1 MGKILLIVN
10 PVAGGKDK
18 SEIVRLAREVL
29 GGCEV
34 AYTEYAGHATELAR
48 AAEADVVVAVGGDGT
63 VSEVASGL
71 VGSGKALGI
80 VPCGSGD
87 GLALHLGLSRNPR
100 KALEA
105 IRRGV
110 TEVID
115 CGEVCGRPFFVTTGV
130 GFDAQVGY
138 DFAKDGT
145 RGFLTY
151 IKVSVRDWFSY
162 KEDEYE
168 LTVDGSAW
176 RGRALMITVGN
187 ANQWG
192 NNARICGP
200 ASLQDGKFFVTVV
213 KPVGA
218 LRLLSLLPALFTG
231 KVEKCRSV
239 VCLEG
244 SKVEIRRTADAPMH
258 VDGESMIGGR
268 EISAVVK
275 PAALKVIIG
284 KNKEEI

>member
-1 MGKILLIVN
+1 MGKVLLIVN

-18 SEIVRLAREVL
+18 TEIVRLAGEIL
-29 GGCEV
+29 GACDV
-34 AYTEYAGHATELAR
+34 VYTTHAGHETELAR
-48 AAEADVVVAVGGDGT
+48 EAEAETVVAVGGDGT

-100 KALEA
+100 KVLET

-115 CGEVCGRPFFVTTGV
+115 CGEVNSRPFFVTTGV
-130 GFDAQVGY
+130 GFDAKVGY
-138 DFAKDGT
+138 DFASAGT

-151 IKVSVRDWFSY
+151 IKVSIRDWFSY

-168 LTVDGSAW
+168 LTVDGRSW
-176 RGRALMITVGN
+176 RGKALMITVGN

-200 ASLQDGKFFVTVV
+200 ASLRDGKFFVTVV
-213 KPVGA
+213 KPVGS
-218 LRLLSLLPALFTG
+218 LRLISMLPALFTG
-231 KVEKCRSV
+231 KVTKCRSA

-244 SKVEIRRTADAPMH
+244 SRVEIRRSADAPMH

-268 EISAVVK
+268 EISAVVR

-284 KNKEEI
+284 KMKEEI